1 MGTVAENKI
10 AKRNK
15 ILDSA
20 YQLFMANSYT
30 ATAVDD
36 VVKMAGIA
44 KGTFYLYFK
53 DKYDLLEQIITYKSA
68 DLLKDAMGAVDK
80 EVPDGTLKEKTIA
93 LSEYIID
100 FLSEHKDFTALL
112 DKRFAFC
119 FKIFSS
125 GVNPDFSSM
134 INKFLNC
141 FLESGYDEN
150 TAKKI
155 IYLITDVIGS
165 VCCDSILGT
174 GPYSMEDIKPILI
187 NAISNI
193 LEVNENGKQAC

>member
-1 MGTVAENKI
+1 MGTVTENKI

-68 DLLKDAMGAVDK
+68 DLLKDAMGVVDK
-80 EVPDGTLKEKTIA
+80 EIPNGTLKEKTIA
-93 LSEYIID
+93 LSDYIID
-100 FLSEHKDFTALL
+100 FLSDHKDFTALL

-125 GVNPDFSSM
+125 GVNPEFSSM
-134 INKFLNC
+134 IDEFINSFLNA
-141 FLESGYDEN
+141 GYDEN
-150 TAKKI
+150 TAKRTM
-155 IYLITDVIGS
+155 YLITDMIGS

-193 LEVNENGKQAC
+193 LEVNGNGKQTC